1 MLTRWLGW
9 RHRKGAIA
17 NSSAPCAQKRADSA
31 HGDQLSVEFRRVLIA
46 RFGVLLPAQRCEVAW
61 PFIFSG
67 LQMHKG
73 PVCKAGRVA
82 APLAGCGA
90 QEAQ

>member
-1 MLTRWLGW
+1 MHWLGW

-17 NSSAPCAQKRADSA
+17 NSAAPCARKRAGSA
-31 HGDQLSVEFRRVLIA
+31 QGDQLSVEFRRVQIVQ
-46 RFGVLLPAQRCEVAW
+46 FSVLLPAERCEVAW
-61 PFIFSG
+61 PFIFLG
-67 LQMHKG
+67 LQMRKG
-73 PVCKAGRVA
+73 SVCKTGRVA